1 MKKLQK
7 VFLIETLFYLATL
20 FLGIYVTLQIDQL
33 IPQARA
39 WSGSQEAPTV
49 TGFVF
54 YFLVATLIIYLI
66 SKSKR
71 LEKGRKVFFKAA
83 FFLSVIFGGLITLS
97 AFTFDLLAAIIIIIL
112 VLAWQKEAI
121 ILLHNSLI
129 VISVA
134 GIGAVMGREFT
145 PLTVASLLALFSVY
159 DFIAVYKT
167 KHMVKMAGEMIKTRA
182 IMGLIIPFSFS
193 DLLDSLEDK
202 SKGEFMVLGG
212 GDLAFPLFLTSAVT
226 IHYGA
231 GYALIIS
238 GFILLGLLGSF
249 LLFTGQKE
257 KEPIPALPPI
267 ALGSLVGYLFIL
279 ILI

>member
-7 VFLIETLFYLATL
+7 IFVIEALFYLTTL
-20 FLGIYVTLQIDQL
+20 LLGIYVTLQIDKL
-33 IPQARA
+33 IPQAVA

-49 TGFVF
+49 TGFVL

-112 VLAWQKEAI
+112 VLAWQREPI

-129 VISVA
+129 SISIA
-134 GIGAVMGREFT
+134 GIGAVMGAQFS
-145 PLTVASLLALFSVY
+145 PLIIAVLLALFSIY

-167 KHMVKMAGEMIKTRA
+167 KHMVKMAGEMIKTGA
-182 IMGLIIPFSFS
+182 IMGLVIPFSFFG
-193 DLLDSLEDK
+193 LLDNLEDK
-202 SKGEFMVLGG
+202 SRGEFMVLGG
-212 GDLAFPLFLTSAVT
+212 GDLAFPLFLTSSVT
-226 IHYGA
+226 LHYGT
-231 GYALIIS
+231 GYALILS
-238 GFILLGLLGSF
+238 GFVLLGLFGSF